1 MEMTPDMPR
10 REPFPG
16 DPPQA
21 SALGLAAA
29 ALRRR
34 ADERW
39 VEVSDRVV
47 SRAMTVT
54 RRSQPIRAQAS
65 SGPIQVSEQVVI
77 SYLRAAID
85 ETVLG
90 FALAHVTLQV
100 SGRHELSAVVIQ
112 LIAQF
117 GVPLLPV
124 ADEVRRLALRCLE
137 SVLGPTPTPVTV
149 TSLHVHFSDVIKGP
163 LGTLPT
169 RAAAETPPRRG

>member
-10 REPFPG
+10 REPLPG

-65 SGPIQVSEQVVI
+65 TGPIQVSEQVVI
-77 SYLRAAID
+77 PAGPQQGQAA
-85 ETVLG
+85 G
-90 FALAHVTLQV
+90 GA
-100 SGRHELSAVVIQ
+100 R
-112 LIAQF
+112 
-117 GVPLLPV
+117 
-124 ADEVRRLALRCLE
+124 
-137 SVLGPTPTPVTV
+137 
-149 TSLHVHFSDVIKGP
+149 
-163 LGTLPT
+163 T
-169 RAAAETPPRRG
+169 RAGRAPQPDQLAGPHVGS